1 MQSNT
6 RENAYYQL
14 NNLDK
19 VEISAIKSLIITT
32 QYSKGAENLKK
43 KKPNCVKSVDKN
55 QMKLCHEQSLN

>member
-43 KKPNCVKSVDKN
+43 KNLIVLKVLTKIK
-55 QMKLCHEQSLN
+55 